1 MYCTDEEILASF
13 QKDMEKGGRLL
24 FNRYY
29 KPLVLFAETMLSES
43 DLAEDI
49 VQDVFY
55 DFIHDKVFLRVT
67 PEALSTWLFRCV
79 KHACLNR
86 QRDRKEICQADMLLY
101 DVAEEEARTVS
112 PELIADIHKA
122 IRQLPEQT
130 RKVISLVILRDRKYQ
145 EAADELHISI
155 NTVKSLLSSGLKT
168 LRKQF
173 PDNLFFLFMLRT
185 EGGEMPE
192 LCDISGD
199 CCR

>member
-29 KPLVLFAETMLSES
+29 KPLVLFAETMLSGS

-79 KHACLNR
+79 KHACLAC
-86 QRDRKEICQADMLLY
+86 DAGSPLHVAFPLCQARLPQPSARPQRNLPGGH
-101 DVAEEEARTVS
+101 VA
-112 PELIADIHKA
+112 L
-122 IRQLPEQT
+122 
-130 RKVISLVILRDRKYQ
+130 
-145 EAADELHISI
+145 
-155 NTVKSLLSSGLKT
+155 
-168 LRKQF
+168 
-173 PDNLFFLFMLRT
+173 
-185 EGGEMPE
+185 
-192 LCDISGD
+192 
-199 CCR
+199 